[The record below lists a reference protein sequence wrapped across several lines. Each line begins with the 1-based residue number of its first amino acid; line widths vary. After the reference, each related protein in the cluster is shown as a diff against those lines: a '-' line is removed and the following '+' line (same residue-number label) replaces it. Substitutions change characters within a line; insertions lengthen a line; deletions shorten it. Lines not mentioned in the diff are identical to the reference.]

1 MKTMHITSVLV
12 LAASGLFAA
21 AETGVSYPSG
31 GETIHGKLYT
41 PPGAGPFPGLIVI
54 HPRTGLSD
62 WLKEQASKLSDLG
75 FVTLAVDLFRG
86 KIPDN
91 SEEWAPVARSGR
103 PERDVQATA
112 AFLRS
117 QPNVKKDAIG
127 SIGWCMGGTY
137 SFNLAT
143 IDPALKVAVI
153 HFPTKLPDESAILEK
168 VNARVLGI
176 FAGKDTV
183 MSLKD
188 ARLFEERMKSLDK
201 KIEIVVYPDAG
212 HAFEMPGS
220 ATGFRPDDSADAWK
234 RTAKF
239 LVTYLK

>member
-1 MKTMHITSVLV
+1 MKTVRIASVLV
-12 LAASGLFAA
+12 LAASSLFAA
-21 AETGVSYPSG
+21 TETDVSYASG
-31 GETIHGKLYT
+31 GETVHGKLYT
-41 PPGAGPFPGLIVI
+41 RPGVGPFPALIVI

-91 SEEWAPVARSGR
+91 PEEWAPVARSGR

-137 SFNLAT
+137 SFSLAT
-143 IDPALKVAVI
+143 VDPALKVVVV
-153 HFPTKLPDESAILEK
+153 HFPTKVPDESAILEK
-168 VNARVLGI
+168 VNARVLGV
-176 FAGKDTV
+176 FAGKDKV
-183 MSLKD
+183 MPLKD
-188 ARLFEERMKSLDK
+188 ARLLEERMKSLGK

-212 HAFEMPGS
+212 HGFEMPGS
-220 ATGFRPDDSADAWK
+220 TAGYRPDDSADAWK
-234 RTAKF
+234 RTATF